1 MRGELKNSTSRQ
13 RLRCWQLERWLPS
26 IMMHHVR
33 AKASWM
39 LHDASLQLFF
49 TFFLSNEHLF
59 PPMLWTLRM
68 QEFLRTFFLNM
79 PKQLLCLRCLRVG
92 GSFTPPDLFAP
103 RLSSNSERSGTRMHT
118 VDIDMMSWCVL
129 QFLFTPTWPAEKCL
143 YIHDSHH
150 SKKFV
155 PSFVLLFPRSWTSR
169 SPASSAANCLGM
181 SQVRRLDGVWG
192 AWRASP
198 REVLRG
204 VLASGDQ
211 TWQWK
216 IH

>member
-1 MRGELKNSTSRQ
+1 MTPQ
-13 RLRCWQLERWLPS
+13 
-26 IMMHHVR
+26 HHVH

-39 LHDASLQLFF
+39 LPCN
-49 TFFLSNEHLF
+49 FFLSNEHLF
-59 PPMLWTLRM
+59 PPMLRTLTM
-68 QEFLRTFFLNM
+68 QEFLRTFFLNAY
-79 PKQLLCLRCLRVG
+79 KQLLCLRCSRV

-155 PSFVLLFPRSWTSR
+155 PSFVLLFPRSWTHHLH
-169 SPASSAANCLGM
+169 P
-181 SQVRRLDGVWG
+181 VRQI
-192 AWRASP
+192 A
-198 REVLRG
+198 
-204 VLASGDQ
+204 
-211 TWQWK
+211 
-216 IH
+216 